1 MMDNAGPEAAAA
13 EPGVFGAAIQGHR
26 SEQQDSFRSVWLA
39 DEQAWLLVVADG
51 MGGHAAG
58 AVASRI
64 AVDTFVAT
72 FSDRRV
78 GGGTLKHALEAA
90 LQAAN
95 SGISRRQEEAPETF
109 GMGTTL
115 MQA

>member
-1 MMDNAGPEAAAA
+1 MDNVAPEAAAA
-13 EPGVFGAAIQGHR
+13 EPGVFGAAIQGRR
-26 SEQQDSFRSVWLA
+26 SVQEDSFRSVWLA

-64 AVDTFVAT
+64 AVDTFVAA
-72 FSDRRV
+72 FAEKRRI
-78 GGGTLKHALEAA
+78 GSGTLERALQDA

-95 SGISRRQEEAPETF
+95 SAIARGQE
-109 GMGTTL
+109 
-115 MQA
+115 